1 VGPLG
6 LLEALLPPRNPQTGA
21 PTWCARPSG
30 VHLLYGKSHG
40 TDPQVVGDGEKDL
53 TVLTSQTA

>member
-1 VGPLG
+1 MGPLG
-6 LLEALLPPRNPQTGA
+6 LLEALLPPRNHQTGA

-40 TDPQVVGDGEKDL
+40 TDPQVVGDGEKD
-53 TVLTSQTA
+53 